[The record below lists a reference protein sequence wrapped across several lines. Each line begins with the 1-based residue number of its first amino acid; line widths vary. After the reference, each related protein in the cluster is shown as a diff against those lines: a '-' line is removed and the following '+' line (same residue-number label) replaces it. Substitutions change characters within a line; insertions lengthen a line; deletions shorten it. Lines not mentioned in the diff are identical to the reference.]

1 MVNEKEIIRRAA
13 NGDMEAFEII
23 VSLYEKKVYN
33 LTYRNLGHEQDAMD
47 ACQEVFFKGV
57 QVFGELQRRKFIFNM
72 DLSHNY
78 ECMQRSYQKKQNRL

>member
-33 LTYRNLGHEQDAMD
+33 NCDRVGHRA
-47 ACQEVFFKGV
+47 
-57 QVFGELQRRKFIFNM
+57 
-72 DLSHNY
+72 
-78 ECMQRSYQKKQNRL
+78 